1 VFTRPLILQQ
11 SFGDARDFVEA
22 GCQKRTQV
30 TERLSETIIALMGLG
45 YGGKMSRAFCV
56 CALVLAAC
64 PLVLPAVAQDSAKK
78 AEVLKPVPSPSQV
91 VLAQWNEIGR
101 KLVAMAE
108 DLPENKYDYKP
119 HPDSRTFVAQLLHV
133 SASMYYF
140 TDVAQGQKVRYGDD
154 PSRDRLKTKAQVVA
168 FVKKSVEDGANLIKA
183 KGDAGMT
190 AVVQDPESKQKL
202 RVSELAYSVIEH
214 SGEHYGQLVVYYR
227 INGMVPPESRPR
239 K

>member
-1 VFTRPLILQQ
+1 
-11 SFGDARDFVEA
+11 
-22 GCQKRTQV
+22 
-30 TERLSETIIALMGLG
+30 M
-45 YGGKMSRAFCV
+45 MRAFCI

-64 PLVLPAVAQDSAKK
+64 PLVRPAVAQDSAKK

-91 VLAQWNEIGR
+91 VLAQWNDIGR

-154 PSRDRLKTKAQVVA
+154 PSRDQLKTKAQIVA

-190 AVVQDPESKQKL
+190 AVVQDPEPNQKL

>member
-1 VFTRPLILQQ
+1 MR
-11 SFGDARDFVEA
+11 
-22 GCQKRTQV
+22 
-30 TERLSETIIALMGLG
+30 
-45 YGGKMSRAFCV
+45 RAFCV

-64 PLVLPAVAQDSAKK
+64 PLVLPAVAQESAKK
-78 AEVLKPVPSPSQV
+78 AEALKPVPSPSQV

-154 PSRDRLKTKAQVVA
+154 PTRDQLKTKAQVVA

-190 AVVQDPESKQKL
+190 AVVQDTESNQKL

>member
-1 VFTRPLILQQ
+1 MR
-11 SFGDARDFVEA
+11 R
-22 GCQKRTQV
+22 
-30 TERLSETIIALMGLG
+30 AL
-45 YGGKMSRAFCV
+45 CV

-64 PLVLPAVAQDSAKK
+64 PLVLPAVAQESAKK
-78 AEVLKPVPSPSQV
+78 TEALKLVPSPSQV

-154 PSRDRLKTKAQVVA
+154 PSRDQLKTKAQVVA

-190 AVVQDPESKQKL
+190 AVVQDTESNQKL

>member
-1 VFTRPLILQQ
+1 
-11 SFGDARDFVEA
+11 
-22 GCQKRTQV
+22 
-30 TERLSETIIALMGLG
+30 
-45 YGGKMSRAFCV
+45 
-56 CALVLAAC
+56 
-64 PLVLPAVAQDSAKK
+64 
-78 AEVLKPVPSPSQV
+78 
-91 VLAQWNEIGR
+91 
-101 KLVAMAE
+101 
-108 DLPENKYDYKP
+108 
-119 HPDSRTFVAQLLHV
+119 
-133 SASMYYF
+133 MYYF

-154 PSRDRLKTKAQVVA
+154 PTRDQLKTKAQVVA

-190 AVVQDPESKQKL
+190 AVVQDTESNQKL

>member
-1 VFTRPLILQQ
+1 
-11 SFGDARDFVEA
+11 
-22 GCQKRTQV
+22 
-30 TERLSETIIALMGLG
+30 
-45 YGGKMSRAFCV
+45 MSRAICI

-64 PLVLPAVAQDSAKK
+64 PLVLPAIAQDSAKK
-78 AEVLKPVPSPSQV
+78 TEALKPPPSPSQAI
-91 VLAQWNEIGR
+91 LEQWNEIGR

-108 DLPENKYDYKP
+108 DLPEDKYDYKP
-119 HPDSRTFVAQLLHV
+119 HPDSRSFVAQLLHV

-140 TDVAQGQKVRYGDD
+140 TDVAQGRKVRYGDD
-154 PSRDRLKTKAQVVA
+154 PSRGQLKAKAQIVA
-168 FVKKSVEDGANLIKA
+168 FVKKSVDDGANLIKA

-190 AVVQDPESKQKL
+190 AVIQYPESNEQHRL
-202 RVSELAYSVIEH
+202 SELAYSVIEH

>member
-1 VFTRPLILQQ
+1 MR
-11 SFGDARDFVEA
+11 
-22 GCQKRTQV
+22 
-30 TERLSETIIALMGLG
+30 
-45 YGGKMSRAFCV
+45 RAFCIW
-56 CALVLAAC
+56 ALILAAC
-64 PLVLPAVAQDSAKK
+64 PLVLPAIAQESAKK

-154 PSRDRLKTKAQVVA
+154 PTRDQLKTKAQVVA

-190 AVVQDPESKQKL
+190 AVVQDTESNQKL

>member
-1 VFTRPLILQQ
+1 
-11 SFGDARDFVEA
+11 
-22 GCQKRTQV
+22 
-30 TERLSETIIALMGLG
+30 
-45 YGGKMSRAFCV
+45 MSRAICI

-64 PLVLPAVAQDSAKK
+64 PLVLPAIAQDSAKK
-78 AEVLKPVPSPSQV
+78 TVALKPPPSPSQAI
-91 VLAQWNEIGR
+91 LEQWNEIGR

-108 DLPENKYDYKP
+108 DVPEDKYDYKP
-119 HPDSRTFVAQLLHV
+119 HPDSRSFVAQLLHV

-140 TDVAQGQKVRYGDD
+140 TDVAQGRKVRYGDD
-154 PSRDRLKTKAQVVA
+154 PSRDQLKTKAQIVA
-168 FVKKSVEDGANLIKA
+168 FVKKSVDDGTNLIKA

-190 AVVQDPESKQKL
+190 AVVQDPESNERHRL
-202 RVSELAYSVIEH
+202 SELAYSVIEH